1 MPAINNQVSVT
12 VSKDGPYIV
21 SGAPPLTKQTIVA
34 DAQGESV
41 QWREGAAYDSP
52 AKYALC
58 RCGHSRK
65 APFCDGTHAQIGF
78 DGTETAER
86 TPYSAQATIF
96 DGSVLA
102 LLDAK
107 HLCAD
112 GRFCDPNGKVW
123 NQVAHTDDPEIRS
136 MFLRQV
142 HLCPAGRLVAF
153 DKAGGGLQR
162 ADLVARG
169 HLADISRRFSVRSP
183 QPCNYLPMRRIT
195 EQAVLRWQPRFN
207 QIQGGDS
214 LSNQSR
220 LDVSLWHKADITTAL
235 TNVRFWG

>member
-1 MPAINNQVSVT
+1 MSATNNQVSDT

-21 SGAPPLTKQTIVA
+21 SGGPPLTKQTIVA
-34 DAQGESV
+34 DAQDESV
-41 QWREGAAYDSP
+41 QWQEGSAYDTP

-65 APFCDGTHAQIGF
+65 PPFCDGTHAQIGF

-86 TPYSAQATIF
+86 TSYSARTTIF
-96 DGSVLA
+96 DGPVFT

-123 NQVAHTDDPEIRS
+123 NQVAHTDDPGIRS

-142 HLCPAGRLVAF
+142 HLCPAGRLVVF
-153 DKAGGGLQR
+153 DKAAGKTIEEDLPVSIGLIEDPVADCSGPIWLRGGISLTS
-162 ADLVARG
+162 ADGYHYEVRKRVTICRCGA
-169 HLADISRRFSVRSP
+169 SRSKPFCDGSHASVK
-183 QPCNYLPMRRIT
+183 
-195 EQAVLRWQPRFN
+195 F
-207 QIQGGDS
+207 
-214 LSNQSR
+214 
-220 LDVSLWHKADITTAL
+220 KAET
-235 TNVRFWG
+235 RE